1 MAIRHS
7 KEHRGGAMSV
17 EQEVQEIIIKTL
29 KVLPAE
35 LKIEERLYDSLGVDS
50 TEMVELVIVLEKK
63 FGVVIEEKRI
73 TKFSSPR
80 EIIAI
85 MLSKTGTS

>member
-1 MAIRHS
+1 
-7 KEHRGGAMSV
+7 MSV

-29 KVLPAE
+29 KILPTE

-50 TEMVELVIVLEKK
+50 TEMVELVIALEKK

-85 MLSKTGTS
+85 MLSKTSTS

>member
-1 MAIRHS
+1 
-7 KEHRGGAMSV
+7 MSV
-17 EQEVQEIIIKTL
+17 EQEVEEIIVKTL
-29 KVLPAE
+29 KILPAE

-50 TEMVELVIVLEKK
+50 TEMVELVIALEKK

-73 TKFSSPR
+73 TKFSSPQ

-85 MLSKTGTS
+85 MRSKTGTS